1 MDKLWLYLAL
11 AALGLLAAAWFGAYL
26 KTRSREHTLA
36 QEIERFLQDG
46 TALSYSVRDNRFA
59 RLHNDVCDLMVQ
71 CAAERDNRR
80 RAVCESADFIADVS
94 HQLKTPLAGLR
105 LWCELTDDSNGKAN
119 AAKELE
125 LVARMETLVQ
135 SLLRLAKARDEGVP
149 FTFAPENLQTL
160 FCGCA
165 DELRPLFPEKRL
177 SVSGDATLSCDT
189 SWLGEAFSNVLKNA
203 CEHTAPDGVV
213 TVQIAQEANT
223 VTVAVRDNGGGV
235 PESELPRLFHRFVT
249 SANAAPNSTGIGLAI
264 SRAIVERHHGGITAE
279 NTADGL
285 LVTLSFPVI
294 DGIEKLSYES
304 VS

>member
-1 MDKLWLYLAL
+1 MDELWLYLAL
-11 AALGLLAAAWFGAYL
+11 AALSLLAAAFFGAYR
-26 KTRSREHTLA
+26 KTRSREQRLA
-36 QEIERFLQDG
+36 QQIERFLQSG

-59 RLHNDVCDLMVQ
+59 RLHNDVCDLMAQ

-80 RAVCESADFIADVS
+80 RAVRESGDFIADVS

-125 LVARMETLVQ
+125 LVARMEHLVQ
-135 SLLRLAKARDEGVP
+135 SLLCLAKARDESVP
-149 FTFAPENLQTL
+149 FIFAPQNLHAL
-160 FCGCA
+160 LCGCA

-177 SVSGDATLSCDT
+177 SVSGDATLSCDA
-189 SWLGEAFSNVLKNA
+189 SWLGEAVSNVLKNA
-203 CEHTAPDGVV
+203 CEHTAPDGMV
-213 TVQIAQEANT
+213 TVQIAQETNT
-223 VTVAVRDNGGGV
+223 VTVAVCDNGGGV

-249 SANAAPNSTGIGLAI
+249 SGNAAPNSTGIGLAI
-264 SRAIVERHHGGITAE
+264 SRAIAERHHGGITAE

-285 LVTLSFPVI
+285 LVTLRFPVI

>member
-11 AALGLLAAAWFGAYL
+11 VGLVLTVAALVGACL
-26 KTRSREHTLA
+26 KRTGREQRLA
-36 QEIERFLQDG
+36 QEIERFLRDG
-46 TALSYSVRDNRFA
+46 TSLSYSVCDDRFA
-59 RLHNDVCDLMVQ
+59 RLHNDVCDLMSQ
-71 CAAERDNRR
+71 CAAERDHRR
-80 RAVCESADFIADVS
+80 RTVQESADFIADVS

-149 FTFAPENLQTL
+149 FTFSAQKLHAL
-160 FCGCA
+160 LCGCA

-177 SVSGDATLSCDT
+177 SVVGDATLSCDA

-249 SANAAPNSTGIGLAI
+249 SGNAAPNSTGIGLAI